1 MSENKRRKRYSVREM
16 YSSSAEEIANLVI
29 GAIKSYVK
37 IEGMSKE
44 AACER
49 ALADYMFCIMAMKKK
64 EKNWKV
70 LFIYSFK
77 ITFQVA

>member
-1 MSENKRRKRYSVREM
+1 
-16 YSSSAEEIANLVI
+16 
-29 GAIKSYVK
+29 
-37 IEGMSKE
+37 MSKE

-64 EKNWKV
+64 EINWKV